1 MQSTVARAV
10 LAPLDYIVSVL
21 SGLMLGAF
29 LSAAA
34 MIAAQAI

>member
-1 MQSTVARAV
+1 MHRTVAHAV
-10 LAPLDYIVSVL
+10 LAPQDYVVSVL